1 MIYRVVNIL
10 FSKNMSFKTSILRS
24 DLFDYS
30 DAYIVLKGTITV
42 KEDND
47 ANKRNKKLIS
57 KHNAPFRSYI

>member
-10 FSKNMSFKTSILRS
+10 FSENISFKTSILRS